1 MVVGCKNGLYGG
13 QGRSTGKTV
22 VLITSCL
29 TNNEMASVK
38 MFGSIPLTDT
48 CLDDPKRRKKKKAK
62 KPKREKSDKH
72 KSKPKGQ
79 QSLKDYSDICDSN
92 FFTEWPEIKKKK
104 RKKKHD
110 GSLNEEFPLTQNKNL
125 KLSTRHKQNR
135 KSNRAA
141 VKHVVR
147 SGPAEQ
153 EAAQPI
159 ISLIQKEK
167 KHKKRV
173 VFNLSPVLLEPKPV
187 QDPFVARDILQTQ
200 CSGAEKKAVFNVVF
214 PGDGRHS
221 KPSTGEN
228 GTESQSTSD
237 DINSQDLFIT
247 QKTFSDPYI
256 DLCSSTSAEEA
267 LEPQGYTETR
277 PEHQPYTASSVKE
290 PSTEP
295 QSYTDMSPRK
305 RSCPDPQASTVS
317 SAKKHSYP
325 GHQTYMVPSPRKWS
339 CPEPQASTASSAKKQ
354 LSPKPQSYTS
364 SPPLRKPSYTEPQSL
379 PKKPLYPSFHATPPR
394 KTPRRHKL
402 DAFTQ
407 TENFFTSPL
416 LATSLR
422 FRQQSTCTEEPMDLS
437 LPKRSRLH
445 QREAVSKAS
454 RDQHHPE
461 PNITDPTQSDDSDSH
476 LKSKADLSQL
486 KVVQTRLNESFF
498 FKLKGEGDSPK
509 PVSPLMKLAGSV
521 EKKKP

>member
-1 MVVGCKNGLYGG
+1 M
-13 QGRSTGKTV
+13 
-22 VLITSCL
+22 
-29 TNNEMASVK
+29 NEMASVK

-48 CLDDPKRRKKKKAK
+48 CFDDPKRRKKKKAK

-125 KLSTRHKQNR
+125 KMSKRNKQNR

-141 VKHVVR
+141 VKHGVR

-153 EAAQPI
+153 EAVQPI
-159 ISLIQKEK
+159 ISSIQKEK

-200 CSGAEKKAVFNVVF
+200 RSGAEKKPVFNAVF

-221 KPSTGEN
+221 KPTTEEN
-228 GTESQSTSD
+228 VMESQSTPD

-256 DLCSSTSAEEA
+256 DLCSSASAEEA
-267 LEPQGYTETR
+267 LEPQGY
-277 PEHQPYTASSVKE
+277 SSAMKQLS
-290 PSTEP
+290 PEP
-295 QSYTDMSPRK
+295 QSYTSPPPRK
-305 RSCPDPQASTVS
+305 RS
-317 SAKKHSYP
+317 Y
-325 GHQTYMVPSPRKWS
+325 
-339 CPEPQASTASSAKKQ
+339 PEPQ
-354 LSPKPQSYTS
+354 KPLCPSNHPS
-364 SPPLRKPSYTEPQSL
+364 LPRKPSHL
-379 PKKPLYPSFHATPPR
+379 
-394 KTPRRHKL
+394 HKL
-402 DAFTQ
+402 EAFTQ

-416 LATSLR
+416 LAASLR
-422 FRQQSTCTEEPMDLS
+422 FRQQSTCSEEPMDLS

-445 QREAVSKAS
+445 QREAAGKAS
-454 RDQHHPE
+454 GDQRHPE
-461 PNITDPTQSDDSDSH
+461 PNVADLTQSDDGDAH

-509 PVSPLMKLAGSV
+509 PMSPLMKLAGSV